1 MKRILSIVLSVAV
14 LVGVCSSNALAA
26 SPDLEENDF
35 KFYATKN
42 GKEVT
47 ENYVVEG
54 TIGITLELSK
64 NIDSDVDV
72 TIWHIP
78 DGEKYVLYMKTLRKD
93 QDKVRISYVPT
104 DVSVMGFECAVTK
117 NGNTLFSK
125 TISYQVIPIIVQQ
138 EGSLVSAT
146 SGRATQMSVKW
157 KNRCGSEYDN
167 TADGAYIYYTNDS
180 HFKNGIKKVKVS
192 DPDQTSRKITGL
204 SNNKTYYVAIK
215 IFKKR
220 GGKIYTSK
228 LSRIQSVKVG
238 MPKCVLSKVTSPKKK
253 YLKAVWKKVSG
264 CSGYQMQISLKSS
277 FSGARAKSISKSKA
291 SYTVSGFKTKKKYFV
306 RIRAYEKVGKKTY
319 YGSWSKAKSITL

>member
-26 SPDLEENDF
+26 SPDLEESNF
-35 KFYATKN
+35 KCYVMQDGQEVTGNYITGAYATM
-42 GKEVT
+42 V
-47 ENYVVEG
+47 
-54 TIGITLELSK
+54 LEM
-64 NIDSDVDV
+64 NTDVDSDVW
-72 TIWHIP
+72 IWTLSSGQEAI
-78 DGEKYVLYMKTLRKD
+78 LYSKTVK
-93 QDKVRISYVPT
+93 KHK
-104 DVSVMGFECAVTK
+104 VSVTYVWDDNASDIGFKCVVRQ
-117 NGNTLFSK
+117 NGDTVFSK
-125 TISYQVIPIIVQQ
+125 TITYQVIPIIVQQ
-138 EGSLVSAT
+138 EGRLVSAT

-157 KNRCGSEYDN
+157 KNRYGSEYDN

-180 HFKNGIKKVKVS
+180 HFKNGIKTVKVS

-306 RIRAYEKVGKKTY
+306 RIRAYEKAGKKTY

>member
-26 SPDLEENDF
+26 SPDLEESNF
-35 KFYATKN
+35 KCYVMQD

-47 ENYVVEG
+47 GND
-54 TIGITLELSK
+54 ITGAYATMVLEV
-64 NIDSDVDV
+64 NTDVDSDVC
-72 TIWHIP
+72 IWALSSGQEAI
-78 DGEKYVLYMKTLRKD
+78 LYSKTVK
-93 QDKVRISYVPT
+93 KHK
-104 DVSVMGFECAVTK
+104 VSVMYVWDDNASDIGFKCVVRQ
-117 NGNTLFSK
+117 NGDTVFSK
-125 TISYQVIPIIVQQ
+125 TITYQVIPIIVQQ
-138 EGSLVSAT
+138 EGRLVSAT

-157 KNRCGSEYDN
+157 KNQYGSEYDN
-167 TADGAYIYYTNDS
+167 TADGAYIYYTTDS

-192 DPDQTSRKITGL
+192 DPYQTSRKITGL

-215 IFKKR
+215 IFKRR

-277 FSGARAKSISKSKA
+277 FSGARAKNISKSKT

-319 YGSWSKAKSITL
+319 YGSWSKAKSVTL